1 MDLCSVASVANVSLQ
16 DLGFF
21 VLVSYTDW
29 LKIAYRSSQHL
40 RAVSWGTNLAMN
52 LHVCFVLSPHLLVGV
67 RLPDCRSS
75 SLSFLYEDKS
85 PM

>member
-1 MDLCSVASVANVSLQ
+1 MNVCSVADLSLQ

-21 VLVSYTDW
+21 VFVSYIEP
-29 LKIAYRSSQHL
+29 LKTVYRFLHNL
-40 RAVSWGTNLAMN
+40 RAISQGTNLALN
-52 LHVCFVLSPHLLVGV
+52 LRICLVLSPHLLRGG

-75 SLSFLYEDKS
+75 SLSFLYEHKS